1 MRLRRAC
8 LASGLAVAVTL
19 LAGCGGGGGDDGDG
33 AARTAASGAPVEVEG
48 GVATPYGDGDGR
60 VWVLAPEDG
69 DVESVVVYLHG
80 WGATLPTEWHQ
91 VWLEHLLANGSAVVF
106 PQFQDGFDDTFLA
119 TPADLRDGLRLG
131 FGALG
136 EPDVPVVA
144 AGFSIG
150 ATLSFVYAANAERW
164 GVPAPRSVYAIFP
177 VDPAQVDPG
186 LDLSALS
193 ETRALLLV
201 GDQDVVVGS
210 AGADAVSRLLTSLP
224 AELRTTRVVR
234 TSNDFVADH
243 EAPTFVES
251 PAVRR
256 TFWEP
261 LDELV
266 DESRS

>member
-1 MRLRRAC
+1 MRGRRVH
-8 LASGLAVAVTL
+8 LAAALVVAL
-19 LAGCGGGGGDDGDG
+19 LSGCGGGGDDQ
-33 AARTAASGAPVEVEG
+33 AARPEGSGTPVEVAG

-60 VWVLAPEDG
+60 VWVLTPDSG
-69 DVESVVVYLHG
+69 DVDSVVVYLHG

-119 TPADLRDGLRLG
+119 TPADLREGLRLG
-131 FGALG
+131 FDALG

-150 ATLSFVYAANAERW
+150 GALSFVYAANAERW
-164 GVPAPRSVYAIFP
+164 GVPAPRSVYSIFP
-177 VDPAQVDPG
+177 VDPAQVDPE
-186 LDLSALS
+186 LDLSALR

-201 GDQDVVVGS
+201 GDEDVVVGS
-210 AGADAVSRLLTSLP
+210 AGADAISRLLTSLP
-224 AELRTTRVVR
+224 DDLRTTRVVR
-234 TSNDFVADH
+234 TSDDFVADH
-243 EAPTFVES
+243 EAPTFVDD
-251 PAVRR
+251 PAVRE

-261 LDELV
+261 LDKLV